1 MKRSGMLGKTAN
13 EDLRPGGPHESHP
26 HLKIQTNPAVPIL
39 GCVDDPWAFHPGLEQ
54 D

>member
-1 MKRSGMLGKTAN
+1 MKICAPKARTNPAPRN
-13 EDLRPGGPHESHP
+13 
-26 HLKIQTNPAVPIL
+26 KIQTNPAVPIL